1 MLMKELENNEKRSR
15 VESSWK
21 RLADCDGSW
30 MGKVYKAMAIV
41 PESDGKRRPVGF
53 GGDVST

>member
-1 MLMKELENNEKRSR
+1 
-15 VESSWK
+15 
-21 RLADCDGSW
+21 